1 MMPLIAT
8 GILVSYLY
16 SAAVTFG
23 LRGEPFYDAAA
34 MLTAFSLLG
43 HWLEMRSRFATGRA
57 VEALLELAPPTAR
70 RVRDGQEEEVP
81 LEAVAVGD
89 VLAVRPGDTIPV
101 DGVVI
106 EGTSYVDESMLTGE
120 PVPVAKGPGDEVVG
134 GTRNQQGAFRSR
146 ATKVGAD
153 TALARIVAMVREAQS
168 SKAPAQRLAD
178 LAGKYLVIVAL
189 ASGALTFVAWLVF
202 GHQGVTFALSAAVAA
217 IVIAC
222 PDALA
227 LATPT
232 AITVGVGLAARAGV
246 LFRNAMVLEAAAK
259 VDTVVFDKTGTLTE
273 GRPSVTDVIP
283 VAGVEEAEILRLAAA
298 ADVQSEHPLATA
310 VVATARKGALVV
322 DPASHF
328 EAVPGHGVK
337 ATVGGRTV
345 LVGNGKLLERNGAT
359 PGLER
364 EAEGL
369 RAEAKT
375 ALYVAADGRTI
386 GLIAVA
392 DRIRPTAKS
401 AVSALHDLGIRVLL
415 LTGDSRATAE
425 TVARTLGIDD
435 VRAEVLPGDKA
446 AEVRRLEEQGRR
458 VAMVG
463 DGVNDAPALAAATVG
478 LAIGAGTDVAIE
490 TAGIILVKDDPA
502 DVPVALVLARR
513 VQRRI
518 KQNLFWAAI
527 YNLIAIPLA
536 AAALY
541 PSLGMPLERAWAAL
555 AMPASTMARV
565 RHRGRRER
573 RTRHVDVTPHTAWV
587 ADLNAALEPTQEAI
601 LKTPVIEDAAENRLV
616 TAKIQ
621 NFLVAFYPIIRDFP
635 QWLQVLLDRSPE
647 DGREFFEDNIRVER
661 RHGAMWR
668 TMGDG
673 FEVPRERFARP
684 EPAVPQ
690 VCAFHDYLT
699 NMCVAAPFGAAV
711 SATNYAVE
719 GIAQKISEKALRGLS
734 RNEKIGRKG
743 RWWLEEH
750 AKYDDEHPI
759 QALEIVKRCVRRG
772 ESPA

>member
-1 MMPLIAT
+1 MTDHHGHGAHMVQDMLRRFIASAILTVPIIMYSPLGTSLFGRELGPPFGLSPGPLGFVLTSIVVWWGGWPFVSSAARSLRQGELTMMTLIAT

-70 RVRDGQEEEVP
+70 RVRDGKEEEVP
-81 LEAVAVGD
+81 LEAIAVGD
-89 VLAVRPGDTIPV
+89 VFAVRPGDTVPV
-101 DGVVI
+101 DGVLI
-106 EGTSYVDESMLTGE
+106 EGSSYVDESMLTGE

-134 GTRNQQGAFRSR
+134 GTRNQQGAFRFR

-189 ASGALTFVAWLVF
+189 ASGVVTLLAWLAL
-202 GHQGVTFALSAAVAA
+202 GHQGVAFALSAAVAA

-232 AITVGVGLAARAGV
+232 AITVGVGRAARAGV
-246 LFRNAMVLEAAAK
+246 LFRNATVLEAAAQ

-283 VAGVEEAEILRLAAA
+283 TAGVEEAEILRLAAA
-298 ADVQSEHPLATA
+298 ADAQSEHPLATA
-310 VVATARKGALVV
+310 VVATARKRALVV

-328 EAVPGHGVK
+328 EAVPGHGVQ

-345 LVGNGKLLERNGAT
+345 LVGNRKLLERNGVT

-478 LAIGAGTDVAIE
+478 IAIGAGTDVAIE
-490 TAGIILVKDDPA
+490 TAGIILMKDDPA

-513 VQRRI
+513 VHRKI
-518 KQNLFWAAI
+518 EQNLFWAAI

-536 AAALY
+536 AGVLY
-541 PSLGMPLERAWAAL
+541 PSLGILLKPAWAAL
-555 AMPASTMARV
+555 AMSAST
-565 RHRGRRER
+565 
-573 RTRHVDVTPHTAWV
+573 VTVTV
-587 ADLNAALEPTQEAI
+587 NA
-601 LKTPVIEDAAENRLV
+601 
-616 TAKIQ
+616 
-621 NFLVAFYPIIRDFP
+621 
-635 QWLQVLLDRSPE
+635 LLL
-647 DGREFFEDNIRVER
+647 
-661 RHGAMWR
+661 
-668 TMGDG
+668 
-673 FEVPRERFARP
+673 RP
-684 EPAVPQ
+684 PGHPPA
-690 VCAFHDYLT
+690 
-699 NMCVAAPFGAAV
+699 
-711 SATNYAVE
+711 
-719 GIAQKISEKALRGLS
+719 
-734 RNEKIGRKG
+734 
-743 RWWLEEH
+743 
-750 AKYDDEHPI
+750 
-759 QALEIVKRCVRRG
+759 
-772 ESPA
+772 

>member
-1 MMPLIAT
+1 MMTLIAT
-8 GILVSYLY
+8 GILVSYVY

-43 HWLEMRSRFATGRA
+43 HWMEMRSRFATGRA
-57 VEALLELAPPTAR
+57 VEALVKLTRPSVR
-70 RVRDGQEEEVP
+70 RVRDGQEEDVP
-81 LEAVAVGD
+81 LEAIAVGD
-89 VLAVRPGDTIPV
+89 VVAVRPGDTIPV

-106 EGTSYVDESMLTGE
+106 EGSSYVDESMLTGE
-120 PVPVAKGPGDEVVG
+120 PVPVAKGPDDEVVG
-134 GTRNQQGAFRSR
+134 GTRNQQGAFRFR

-232 AITVGVGLAARAGV
+232 AITVGVGRAARAGV
-246 LFRNAMVLEAAAK
+246 LFRNATVLEAAAK

-298 ADVQSEHPLATA
+298 ADAQSEHPLATA
-310 VVATARKGALVV
+310 VVQAAKQRALVV
-322 DPASHF
+322 DPPSYF
-328 EAVPGHGVK
+328 EAIPGHGVQ

-345 LVGNGKLLERNGAT
+345 LVGNGKLLERNAVT
-359 PGLER
+359 LVLER
-364 EAEGL
+364 DAEKL

-375 ALYVAADGRTI
+375 ALYVAADGRVL

-401 AVSALHDLGIRVLL
+401 AVTALHDLGIRVLL
-415 LTGDSRATAE
+415 LTGDTQATAE

-435 VRAEVLPGDKA
+435 PRAEVLPGDKA
-446 AEVRRLEEQGRR
+446 KAVKRLEEQGRR
-458 VAMVG
+458 VDMVG

-478 LAIGAGTDVAIE
+478 IAIGAGKDVAME
-490 TAGIILVKDDPA
+490 TAGIILMKDDPA

-513 VQRRI
+513 VHRKI

-536 AAALY
+536 AGVLY
-541 PSLGMPLERAWAAL
+541 PSLGILLKPAWAAL
-555 AMPASTMARV
+555 AMSASTMTVTVNALLLRPPGHARAE
-565 RHRGRRER
+565 GR
-573 RTRHVDVTPHTAWV
+573 
-587 ADLNAALEPTQEAI
+587 
-601 LKTPVIEDAAENRLV
+601 
-616 TAKIQ
+616 
-621 NFLVAFYPIIRDFP
+621 
-635 QWLQVLLDRSPE
+635 
-647 DGREFFEDNIRVER
+647 
-661 RHGAMWR
+661 
-668 TMGDG
+668 
-673 FEVPRERFARP
+673 
-684 EPAVPQ
+684 
-690 VCAFHDYLT
+690 
-699 NMCVAAPFGAAV
+699 
-711 SATNYAVE
+711 
-719 GIAQKISEKALRGLS
+719 
-734 RNEKIGRKG
+734 
-743 RWWLEEH
+743 
-750 AKYDDEHPI
+750 
-759 QALEIVKRCVRRG
+759 
-772 ESPA
+772 

>member
-1 MMPLIAT
+1 MRCRTCTEALVTNHHGAHMVRDMLRRFSGSAILTVPIVIYSPLGTSLFGREVVPPLGLSPGLLSFVLTSIVVWWGGWPFVSSAARSLGQGELTMMTLIAT

-23 LRGEPFYDAAA
+23 FPGEPFYDAAA

-70 RVRDGQEEEVP
+70 RVRDEHEDEVP
-81 LEAVAVGD
+81 LAAVVVGD

-106 EGTSYVDESMLTGE
+106 EGSSYVDESMLTGE

-134 GTRNQQGAFRSR
+134 GTRNQQGAFRFR

-153 TALARIVAMVREAQS
+153 TALARIVAMVRHAQT

-189 ASGALTFVAWLVF
+189 TTGVVTFSAWLVV
-202 GHQGVTFALSAAVAA
+202 GHQGVAFALSAAVAA

-310 VVATARKGALVV
+310 VVEAARKRARVA
-322 DPASHF
+322 DPASYF
-328 EAVPGHGVK
+328 EAVAGHGVK
-337 ATVGGRTV
+337 ATVGGRAV
-345 LVGNGKLLERNGAT
+345 LVGNRRLLERNGVT

-375 ALYVAADGRTI
+375 ALYVAADGRMI

-392 DRIRPTAKS
+392 DRIRPTANG

-415 LTGDSRATAE
+415 LTGDSRVTAE
-425 TVARTLGIDD
+425 AVARTLGIDD
-435 VRAEVLPGDKA
+435 VRADVLPSDKA
-446 AEVRRLEEQGRR
+446 AEVKRLEERGRR

-478 LAIGAGTDVAIE
+478 IAIGAGTDVAIE
-490 TAGIILVKDDPA
+490 TAGVILMKDDPA

-513 VQRRI
+513 VYRKI

-536 AAALY
+536 AGVLY
-541 PSLGMPLERAWAAL
+541 PSLGILLKPAWAAL
-555 AMPASTMARV
+555 AMSASTVTVTVNALLLRPPE
-565 RHRGRRER
+565 HR
-573 RTRHVDVTPHTAWV
+573 
-587 ADLNAALEPTQEAI
+587 
-601 LKTPVIEDAAENRLV
+601 
-616 TAKIQ
+616 
-621 NFLVAFYPIIRDFP
+621 
-635 QWLQVLLDRSPE
+635 
-647 DGREFFEDNIRVER
+647 
-661 RHGAMWR
+661 
-668 TMGDG
+668 
-673 FEVPRERFARP
+673 
-684 EPAVPQ
+684 
-690 VCAFHDYLT
+690 
-699 NMCVAAPFGAAV
+699 
-711 SATNYAVE
+711 
-719 GIAQKISEKALRGLS
+719 
-734 RNEKIGRKG
+734 
-743 RWWLEEH
+743 
-750 AKYDDEHPI
+750 
-759 QALEIVKRCVRRG
+759 
-772 ESPA
+772 

>member
-1 MMPLIAT
+1 MNKGHAGHGAHMVQDMLRRFIGSVILTVPIILYSPLGTSLFGRELAPPFGLSPGLLSFVLTSIVVWWGGWPFVSSAARSLRQGELTMMTLIAT

-43 HWLEMRSRFATGRA
+43 HWLEMRSRFAAGRA
-57 VEALLELAPPTAR
+57 VEALLKLAPPTAR
-70 RVRDGQEEEVP
+70 RVRNGQEEEVP
-81 LEAVAVGD
+81 LEAITVGD
-89 VLAVRPGDTIPV
+89 ILAVRPGDTLPV

-106 EGTSYVDESMLTGE
+106 EGSSYVDESMLTGE
-120 PVPVAKGPGDEVVG
+120 PVPVPKAPGDEVVG
-134 GTRNQQGAFRSR
+134 GTRNQQGAFRFR

-310 VVATARKGALVV
+310 VVEAARKRARVA
-322 DPASHF
+322 DPASYF
-328 EAVPGHGVK
+328 EAVAGHGVK
-337 ATVGGRTV
+337 ATVGGRAV
-345 LVGNGKLLERNGAT
+345 LVGNRRLLERNGVT

-375 ALYVAADGRTI
+375 ALYVAADGRMI

-392 DRIRPTAKS
+392 DRIRPTANG

-415 LTGDSRATAE
+415 LTGDSRVTAE
-425 TVARTLGIDD
+425 AVARTLGIDD
-435 VRAEVLPGDKA
+435 VRADVLPSDKA
-446 AEVRRLEEQGRR
+446 AEVKRLEERGRR

-478 LAIGAGTDVAIE
+478 IAIGAGTDVAIE
-490 TAGIILVKDDPA
+490 TAGVILMKDDPA

-513 VQRRI
+513 VHRKI
-518 KQNLFWAAI
+518 KENLFWAAI

-536 AAALY
+536 AGVLY
-541 PSLGMPLERAWAAL
+541 PWLGILLKPAWAAL
-555 AMPASTMARV
+555 AMSASTVTVTVNALLLRPA
-565 RHRGRRER
+565 
-573 RTRHVDVTPHTAWV
+573 RHVR
-587 ADLNAALEPTQEAI
+587 AAGP
-601 LKTPVIEDAAENRLV
+601 
-616 TAKIQ
+616 
-621 NFLVAFYPIIRDFP
+621 
-635 QWLQVLLDRSPE
+635 
-647 DGREFFEDNIRVER
+647 
-661 RHGAMWR
+661 
-668 TMGDG
+668 
-673 FEVPRERFARP
+673 
-684 EPAVPQ
+684 
-690 VCAFHDYLT
+690 
-699 NMCVAAPFGAAV
+699 
-711 SATNYAVE
+711 
-719 GIAQKISEKALRGLS
+719 
-734 RNEKIGRKG
+734 
-743 RWWLEEH
+743 
-750 AKYDDEHPI
+750 
-759 QALEIVKRCVRRG
+759 
-772 ESPA
+772 